1 MLFSIFSHN
10 FGLFYSTLLS
20 THVPLFIQDDIA
32 DAPHTSN
39 VHKRKRVPSRKA
51 LAATTDPIDD
61 AAAAAA
67 TDDDEYVD
75 IPRRNTSRKTAA
87 AAAATA
93 VASKKAAAASKKTTA
108 ASKKAAAASNKAV
121 DASRPATRE
130 KRKHCT
136 DEDDA
141 NVEVDPPMVDVSVF
155 SQREVKKFKD

>member
-32 DAPHTSN
+32 DAPHTST

-51 LAATTDPIDD
+51 LAAADATAAL
-61 AAAAAA
+61 AAADA
-67 TDDDEYVD
+67 
-75 IPRRNTSRKTAA
+75 TAA
-87 AAAATA
+87 G
-93 VASKKAAAASKKTTA
+93 
-108 ASKKAAAASNKAV
+108 SKKAAAASNKAV